1 MFPRSRHRTIVLW
14 LAVATLP
21 WLLAIPAFAQQSII
35 HLRNGDRITG
45 VIISENTNSMVLSN
59 SLSGNIV
66 IPQPSIAR
74 RESVTAPPLVNTGM
88 AVAVAPTPAPAA
100 TPKTNAAAR
109 KPLLVWGGEIQLGA
123 DLGFSEKNRQL
134 YTGRAKVNLTYDGL
148 RNLFDYSFSYGRTEG
163 ITSANRM
170 DGSLKSD
177 YDLTRRLY
185 VYNLAGGGYDE
196 IRKIDL
202 RYETGPGLGY
212 HLVRRT
218 NLVFKT
224 EAGVNYQAQYLADD
238 TETEKFF
245 FRFAEEAGWK
255 ITPKLSFDEKFE
267 FFPQVGNFGIF
278 RFRFESNLRYAL
290 LNNLF
295 FTVTVID
302 QYDSAPAQDVGPND
316 LQVRSTIGV
325 KF

>member
-1 MFPRSRHRTIVLW
+1 MFRSSRHRTGLLW
-14 LAVATLP
+14 LAAAALT
-21 WLLAIPAFAQQSII
+21 WMWAERAAAQQTII

-45 VIISENTNSMVLSN
+45 VIISEGTNSMVLSN
-59 SLSGNIV
+59 ALSPSIV
-66 IPQPSIAR
+66 IPQQSVAR
-74 RESVTAPPLVNTGM
+74 REAVTAPPLVNTGM
-88 AVAVAPTPAPAA
+88 AVAVAPA
-100 TPKTNAAAR
+100 TPTPPPVKTNVTR
-109 KPLLVWGGEIQLGA
+109 KPLVVWGGEIQLGA
-123 DLGFSEKNRQL
+123 DLGFSERNRQL

-148 RNLFDYSFSYGRTEG
+148 RNLFDYSFSYGRTDG
-163 ITSANRM
+163 IISANRM
-170 DGSLKSD
+170 DGSIKSD

-185 VYNLAGGGYDE
+185 IYNLAGGGYDE
-196 IRKIDL
+196 IRRIDR
-202 RYETGPGLGY
+202 RYETGPGLGV

-218 NLVFKT
+218 NVVLKT
-224 EAGVNYQAQYLADD
+224 EFGVNYQAQYLADD

-245 FRFAEEAGWK
+245 FRLAEEAGWK

-267 FFPQVGNFGIF
+267 FFPQVENFGIY
-278 RFRFESNLRYAL
+278 RFRFESNIRYSL

-302 QYDSAPAQDVGPND
+302 QYDSAPAEGIGPND

>member
-1 MFPRSRHRTIVLW
+1 
-14 LAVATLP
+14 
-21 WLLAIPAFAQQSII
+21 
-35 HLRNGDRITG
+35 
-45 VIISENTNSMVLSN
+45 
-59 SLSGNIV
+59 
-66 IPQPSIAR
+66 
-74 RESVTAPPLVNTGM
+74 
-88 AVAVAPTPAPAA
+88 
-100 TPKTNAAAR
+100 
-109 KPLLVWGGEIQLGA
+109 
-123 DLGFSEKNRQL
+123 
-134 YTGRAKVNLTYDGL
+134 
-148 RNLFDYSFSYGRTEG
+148 
-163 ITSANRM
+163 M

-185 VYNLAGGGYDE
+185 VYNLAGAGYDE
-196 IRKIDL
+196 IRRIDL

-224 EAGVNYQAQYLADD
+224 EAGVNYQAQYFDD
-238 TETEKFF
+238 QTETETFF
-245 FRFAEEAGWK
+245 LRFAEEASWK
-255 ITPKLSFDEKFE
+255 ITPKITFDEKFE
-267 FFPQVGNFGIF
+267 YFPQVENFGVY

-302 QYDSAPAQDVGPND
+302 QYDSAPAEGIPPND

>member
-1 MFPRSRHRTIVLW
+1 MFLRSRHRIAALW
-14 LAVATLP
+14 LAAVA
-21 WLLAIPAFAQQSII
+21 LACLSVTSATAQQSII

-59 SLSGNIV
+59 SLSANIV
-66 IPQPSIAR
+66 IPQQSIAR

-88 AVAVAPTPAPAA
+88 AVAVAPAPAPA
-100 TPKTNAAAR
+100 PKTNAAAR

-148 RNLFDYSFSYGRTEG
+148 RNLLDYSFSYGRSDG
-163 ITSANRM
+163 IVSANRM

-212 HLVRRT
+212 HVVRRT
-218 NLVFKT
+218 NFVFKT
-224 EAGVNYQAQYLADD
+224 EAGVNYQAQYLADN
-238 TETEKFF
+238 TETENFF
-245 FRFAEEAGWK
+245 FRFAEETGWK

-267 FFPQVGNFGIF
+267 FFPQVGNFGVY
-278 RFRFESNLRYAL
+278 RFRFESNRKR
-290 LNNLF
+290 
-295 FTVTVID
+295 I
-302 QYDSAPAQDVGPND
+302 
-316 LQVRSTIGV
+316 
-325 KF
+325 

>member
-1 MFPRSRHRTIVLW
+1 MFLRSRHRTKFLW
-14 LAVATLP
+14 LVGAALGCLWAACVS
-21 WLLAIPAFAQQSII
+21 AQQSII

-45 VIISENTNSMVLSN
+45 VVLSENTNSMVLSN
-59 SLSGNIV
+59 ALSHRIV
-66 IPQPSIAR
+66 IPQKSIAR
-74 RESVTAPPLVNTGM
+74 REAVTAPPLVNTGI
-88 AVAVAPTPAPAA
+88 AVAVAPTPSPPAP
-100 TPKTNAAAR
+100 TNAPKA
-109 KPLLVWGGEIQLGA
+109 KVSLIWGGEIQLGA

-148 RNLFDYSFSYGRTEG
+148 RNLFDYSFSYGRNDG
-163 ITSANRM
+163 IISANRM

-177 YDLTRRLY
+177 YDLTSRVY
-185 VYNLAGGGYDE
+185 VYNLAGAGYDE
-196 IRKIDL
+196 IRKINF

-218 NLVFKT
+218 NFVLKG

-238 TETEKFF
+238 TKTEKFF
-245 FRFAEEAGWK
+245 FRVAEEAGWK
-255 ITPKLSFDEKFE
+255 ITPKLTFDEKFE
-267 FFPQVGNFGIF
+267 FFPQVGDFSLY
-278 RFRFESNLRYAL
+278 RFRFESNLRYSL

-295 FTVTVID
+295 FTLTVID
-302 QYDSAPAQDVGPND
+302 QFDSAPAEGVGPND